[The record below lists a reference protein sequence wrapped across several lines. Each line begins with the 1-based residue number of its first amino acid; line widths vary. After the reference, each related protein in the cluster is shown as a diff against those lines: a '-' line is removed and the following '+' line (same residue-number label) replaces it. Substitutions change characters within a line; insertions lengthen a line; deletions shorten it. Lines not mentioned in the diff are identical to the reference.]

1 MGHHRR
7 GIGIL
12 GVPMDLGSNRRG
24 TDMGPSA
31 IRYARLQ
38 QELESV
44 GWEVRDY
51 GNVGFP
57 VAEHLT
63 DVSPR
68 ARYRDAIAALCE
80 EVDRA
85 VSGILGDGYFPLV
98 LGGDHSLTLGTMAAV
113 SRHNPEVGLL
123 WVDAH
128 GDFNTPETTLTG
140 NVHGMVLASLLGRGD
155 PVLVNVGGFSPKVTP
170 DRVALV
176 AVRDLDPAERESLR
190 ASGVAVFTMKEV
202 DEKGIAA
209 VMRRALEIATSGG
222 RRPFHLSL
230 DMDAVDPMYAPGV
243 GTAVQ
248 GGLSYREAHL
258 AMELVAESG
267 ALVAMDVVEVNPILD
282 EQNRTGRLAV
292 ELIASAL
299 GKRIL

>member
-44 GWEVRDY
+44 GWQVRDY

-63 DVSPR
+63 DISPR

-85 VSGILGDGYFPLV
+85 VSGILGDGHFPLV

>member
-1 MGHHRR
+1 MGDRR

-85 VSGILGDGYFPLV
+85 VSGILSDAWFPLV

-113 SRHNPEVGLL
+113 SRHDPGVGLL

-155 PVLVNVGGFSPKVTP
+155 PVLVNIGGFSPKVTP

-176 AVRDLDPAERESLR
+176 AVRDLDPGEREALR
-190 ASGVAVFTMKEV
+190 ASGVAVFTMKEI

-209 VMRRALEIATSGG
+209 VMRRALEVATSGG
-222 RRPFHLSL
+222 RRPIHLSL

-258 AMELVAESG
+258 AMELIAESG